1 MQPVILECIWILITN
16 AYSVQ
21 MVVFLV
27 IVLAIALVVFH
38 CLHQLAIYVIL
49 HVLLDSTET
58 QLMYAKVVQII
69 VKYVLMAHNVQAVM
83 EVIHFSQINYVII
96 FVMDLN
102 TEIWLLM
109 TVIHALPIVLLV
121 IVLQFALFAKQGT
134 PYRLISFVI

>member
-102 TEIWLLM
+102 TEI
-109 TVIHALPIVLLV
+109 
-121 IVLQFALFAKQGT
+121 
-134 PYRLISFVI
+134 

>member
-1 MQPVILECIWILITN
+1 
-16 AYSVQ
+16 

-102 TEIWLLM
+102 TEI
-109 TVIHALPIVLLV
+109 
-121 IVLQFALFAKQGT
+121 
-134 PYRLISFVI
+134 